1 MNGKTNGTLLLGLI
15 VFAIVVLYITG
26 RYYLRREGFDDS
38 AEDAKARR
46 MATLSAPSVYD
57 TNSVRTDFLP
67 QPAYATNE
75 EPILKLDDY
84 EYSMIFQNE
93 GSREVGKR
101 EISDAMSRYPLDW
114 SNKPPSDQEFQVAQ
128 TAFTE
133 AVSKETPAN
142 TSRFDDISGKQ
153 MQPPNL
159 SAADQAEREIVQM
172 YKPEDT
178 KDLIHYSLKDAKRLV
193 ERLYERRGKKA
204 TIEPSQQGNNVFEIV
219 EVDDIH
225 PKIVWEDEVERDAP
239 SDKMRDS
246 LRGEQTIV
254 VPTVVNDLAAGL
266 DPWYEPRQSARMGRH
281 DYTKWTPGLE
291 RQFAPT
297 YEHRSWF

>member
-1 MNGKTNGTLLLGLI
+1 MAQNVGFLVGLMTI
-15 VFAIVVLYITG
+15 AVVVLYVTG
-26 RYYLRREGFDDS
+26 RYYLRREGFEQS
-38 AEDAKARR
+38 AEDTKGQA
-46 MATLSAPSVYD
+46 MATQHAPSVYD
-57 TNSVRTDFLP
+57 TTSVRTDFLP
-67 QPAYATNE
+67 QPPYVTNE

-93 GSREVGKR
+93 GSREAGKR

-128 TAFTE
+128 TVFKDKVSVE
-133 AVSKETPAN
+133 APAD
-142 TSRFDDISGKQ
+142 TSQFNDISGKN

-159 SAADQAEREIVQM
+159 SAADAAEREIVQM
-172 YKPEDT
+172 YKPEET

-204 TIEPSQQGNNVFEIV
+204 IIEPSLQGNNVFEIV

-225 PKIVWEDEVERDAP
+225 PKIVWEDEVQRDVP
-239 SDKMRDS
+239 REK

-266 DPWYEPRQSARMGRH
+266 DPWYEPRQSTRMGRS

>member
-1 MNGKTNGTLLLGLI
+1 MNAMKQNVPFLVGLMA
-15 VFAIVVLYITG
+15 VAVVVLYVGG
-26 RYYLRREGFDDS
+26 RYYLRREGFEAD
-38 AEDAKARR
+38 AEDAKGQR
-46 MATLSAPSVYD
+46 MATEHAPSVYD

-67 QPAYATNE
+67 QPPYVTNE

-128 TAFTE
+128 TVFKDKVSVE
-133 AVSKETPAN
+133 APADTSK
-142 TSRFDDISGKQ
+142 FDDISGKK

-159 SAADQAEREIVQM
+159 SAADTAEREIVQM
-172 YKPEDT
+172 YKPEET

-204 TIEPSQQGNNVFEIV
+204 VVEPSLQGNNVFEIV

-225 PKIVWEDEVERDAP
+225 PKIVWEDEVYRDVP
-239 SDKMRDS
+239 REK

>member
-1 MNGKTNGTLLLGLI
+1 MNAIKQNVPFLVGLMA
-15 VFAIVVLYITG
+15 VAVVILYVGG
-26 RYYLRREGFDDS
+26 RYYLRREGFEADS
-38 AEDAKARR
+38 EEAAKGQR
-46 MATLSAPSVYD
+46 MATQHAPSVYD

-67 QPAYATNE
+67 QPPYVTNE

-128 TAFTE
+128 TVFKDKVSVE
-133 AVSKETPAN
+133 APADTSKFN
-142 TSRFDDISGKQ
+142 DISGKN

-159 SAADQAEREIVQM
+159 SAEDMAEREIVQM
-172 YKPEDT
+172 YKPEET

-204 TIEPSQQGNNVFEIV
+204 IVEPSQQGNNVFEIV

-225 PKIVWEDEVERDAP
+225 PKIVWEDEVYRDVP
-239 SDKMRDS
+239 REK

-266 DPWYEPRQSARMGRH
+266 DPWYEPRQSTRMGRH